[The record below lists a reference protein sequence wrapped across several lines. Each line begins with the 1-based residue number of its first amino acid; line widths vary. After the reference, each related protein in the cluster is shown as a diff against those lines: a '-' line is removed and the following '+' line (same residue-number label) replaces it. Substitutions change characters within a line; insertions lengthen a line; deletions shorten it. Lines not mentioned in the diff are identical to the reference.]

1 MHRCLA
7 KDLLRGKIHKYE
19 EWATWTS
26 DYRRWAKRLLRN
38 SQRLKDTAIQAK
50 PANRMTSQALCRG
63 RVLQISPG
71 TETRSGGGMRILY
84 PERGSRCILPRI
96 PGREAE
102 LPGVGTEAGIR
113 FPERQKKLLRL
124 SERQREAEDGSVSSR
139 DLRTAKMDRAPV
151 LVNDAF

>member
-71 TETRSGGGMRILY
+71 TETRSGGGMRSLY
-84 PERGSRCILPRI
+84 PKRGMSMYPSTNSGKGSGTAGRGDRSRHSI
-96 PGREAE
+96 
-102 LPGVGTEAGIR
+102 
-113 FPERQKKLLRL
+113 
-124 SERQREAEDGSVSSR
+124 S
-139 DLRTAKMDRAPV
+139 RAPKEITT
-151 LVNDAF
+151 LVRAATRGGRWFRFFPGLENCENGSCPCACQ